1 MSTSSTPSQPSTPR
15 PGQEIAPVI
24 APEGEPIEF
33 IYKGQRFHVYSILSR
48 WRESGGWWNRISDG
62 SSRMSYGEDS
72 LAELSIVD
80 DGARSLWRVEAAPL
94 GAVGTFEI
102 EHDEITKRWQ
112 IRSASRTHGQ
122 E

>member
-1 MSTSSTPSQPSTPR
+1 MSTPATPSQPPTPR
-15 PGQEIAPVI
+15 LEQAIAPVI

-62 SSRMSYGEDS
+62 TSRTPYGEGALS
-72 LAELSIVD
+72 ELSLVD
-80 DGARSLWRVEAAPL
+80 DGARCLWRVEAAPL
-94 GAVGTFEI
+94 GMVGTFEI

-112 IRSASRTHGQ
+112 IRAASRTHG
-122 E
+122 